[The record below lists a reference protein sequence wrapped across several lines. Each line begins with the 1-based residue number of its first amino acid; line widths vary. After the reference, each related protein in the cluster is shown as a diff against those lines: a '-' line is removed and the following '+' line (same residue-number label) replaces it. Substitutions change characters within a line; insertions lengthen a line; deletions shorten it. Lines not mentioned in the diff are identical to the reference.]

1 MFVWEEANRVRY
13 HVLVSVVLTSNTT
26 GGTISVSIA
35 VVRASVMLSLMRI
48 SLLRR
53 GKECASEAVATR
65 LLNLRRNSSFSETR
79 RGVVR
84 GRSRFRSSTCSACP
98 TLTKQSRAHL
108 GGRGAS
114 T

>member
-53 GKECASEAVATR
+53 GKECASEAVAR
-65 LLNLRRNSSFSETR
+65 GFLNL
-79 RGVVR
+79 
-84 GRSRFRSSTCSACP
+84 SRFRPFEVYVADRDFVRRP
-98 TLTKQSRAHL
+98 VARAQ
-108 GGRGAS
+108 R
-114 T
+114 

>member
-1 MFVWEEANRVRY
+1 VFVWEEANRVRY

-53 GKECASEAVATR
+53 GKECASEAVARR
-65 LLNLRRNSSFSETR
+65 LLKTR
-79 RGVVR
+79 RYEVYLYEGDRDFVR
-84 GRSRFRSSTCSACP
+84 RPVA
-98 TLTKQSRAHL
+98 RAQ
-108 GGRGAS
+108 R
-114 T
+114 